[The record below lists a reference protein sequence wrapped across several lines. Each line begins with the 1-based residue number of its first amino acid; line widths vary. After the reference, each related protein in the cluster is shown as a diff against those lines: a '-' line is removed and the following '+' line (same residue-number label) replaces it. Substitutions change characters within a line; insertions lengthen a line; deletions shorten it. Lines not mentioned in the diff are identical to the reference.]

1 MTYQSS
7 RLSKKR
13 SPKRF
18 SSNHNVSKQ
27 KKLTIKKNNVSRVE
41 IPMKSSKKKKSHN
54 SIKKKV

>member
-27 KKLTIKKNNVSRVE
+27 KKLTIKKNNISRVE
-41 IPMKSSKKKKSHN
+41 IPMKSSKKKK
-54 SIKKKV
+54 KKK